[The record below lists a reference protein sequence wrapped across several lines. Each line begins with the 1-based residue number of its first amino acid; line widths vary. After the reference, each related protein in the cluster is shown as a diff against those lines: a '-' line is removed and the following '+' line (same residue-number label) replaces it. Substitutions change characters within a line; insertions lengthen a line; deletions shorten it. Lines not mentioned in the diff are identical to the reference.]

1 MEMYFKLSLNNMK
14 KSFKDY
20 AIYFMTLIFGVCVFY
35 TFNSIEAQGAM
46 LKLSE
51 SKNTMVQNLV
61 NMMGP
66 ISVFVSLILAYLIVY
81 ANNFLIRRR
90 KKEFGLYQTL
100 GMGKWKIAQI
110 LFFETLIVGVLSLG
124 IGLMIGI
131 FASQGVS
138 VIIAHIFEADL
149 SHYTFVFSKNACYK
163 TGLYFTLIYLLAMLF
178 NIVTVSR
185 YKLVDLLT
193 AGKKNETLKVRNPY
207 VTMILFILSLGLI
220 GYAYYLLKVGDA
232 LLMADGYRSFIT
244 MLVCGAVGTYLLFA
258 SLAGF
263 LLRVV
268 QMNKKL
274 YLKNLNMFVLRQ
286 FNSRI
291 NSTTVSLT
299 MISLMLLLTIG
310 IMSAALSMVS
320 VFNRDLTSNNLTD
333 ISFVYYD
340 KPLMPQDE
348 KHSILQG
355 LEQDGFPYEK
365 YFSSYIN
372 YDLYNV
378 EKDTTTLTYL
388 IGKENINEI
397 KAQYGSAVNFA
408 DDYLPTMLESEYNQ
422 LMALYGNETE
432 QVDLQPNEYMVVAN
446 FPTMV
451 QYIDQALAK
460 GNTLDYSSG
469 ALVPKYDKCI
479 DMPLSNTNTDS
490 ELGTVIIDD
499 SVFNENFKQYANF
512 LCSNYRIENQ
522 TTEQAESQFMS
533 VLDTYYKDHEHTPY
547 EYTFSKLQ
555 MEASSVGITAIAVF
569 VGLYLGII
577 FSITSAAI
585 LAIGQLSQASDNKMR
600 YSILRKIGVDER
612 MINLSVFLQIAMYFM
627 FPLVVA
633 MIHSVVGLSEV
644 NKLITLFGNMNIAK
658 NIFFTA
664 IFIILIY
671 GSYFLATYLGSKGII
686 KEKDRNQE

>member
-1 MEMYFKLSLNNMK
+1 MYFKLSLNNMK

-46 LKLSE
+46 LKLSA

-61 NMMGP
+61 DMMGP
-66 ISVFVSLILAYLIVY
+66 ISVFVSIILAYLIVY

-124 IGLMIGI
+124 VGLSIGI
-131 FASQGVS
+131 LASQGVS
-138 VIIAHIFEADL
+138 VVIAHMFEADL
-149 SHYTFVFSKNACYK
+149 SHYTFVFSPNACYK
-163 TGLYFTLIYLLAMLF
+163 TGIYFTLIYLLAMLF
-178 NIVTVSR
+178 NMITVSR
-185 YKLVDLLT
+185 YKLVDLL
-193 AGKKNETLKVRNPY
+193 AADKKNEILKIRNPY
-207 VTMILFILSLGLI
+207 VTIILFVLSLGLI
-220 GYAYYLLKVGDA
+220 GYAYYLLKIDDA
-232 LLMADGYRSFIT
+232 LMMMDGYRSFTI
-244 MLVCGAVGTYLLFA
+244 MLICGAVGTYLLFA

-263 LLRVV
+263 LLRVM
-268 QMNKKL
+268 QMNKKF

-310 IMSAALSMVS
+310 IMSAALAMVS
-320 VFNRDLTSNNLTD
+320 VFNRDLTSNNLID
-333 ISFVYYD
+333 LSLVYYD
-340 KPLMPQDE
+340 KPLKSQDE
-348 KHSILQG
+348 AHSIL
-355 LEQDGFPYEK
+355 EGFKDDSLPYEK
-365 YFSSYIN
+365 YLSSYLN

-378 EKDTTTLTYL
+378 EKSTATLTHL
-388 IGKENINEI
+388 IGEESVGEI
-397 KAQYGSAVNFA
+397 KAEYGSAVSFEE
-408 DDYLPTMLESEYNQ
+408 DYLPTMLESEYNK
-422 LMALYGNETE
+422 LMILYGKASQ
-432 QVDLQPNEYMVVAN
+432 QVDVQPDEYMVVAN

-451 QYIDQALAK
+451 KYIDKALEK
-460 GNTLDYSSG
+460 GNTLDYGSG
-469 ALVPKYDKCI
+469 VLIPKYDKCI

-490 ELGTVIIDD
+490 EMGTVIIDD
-499 SVFNENFKQYANF
+499 TVFNKNFKQYANF
-512 LCSNYRIENQ
+512 LCAKYHIENQ
-522 TTEQAESQFMS
+522 TSEQAEEQVMAAFEK
-533 VLDTYYKDHEHTPY
+533 YYKDDKGAPY
-547 EYTFSKLQ
+547 MYKFSKLQ
-555 MEASSVGITAIAVF
+555 MEASSVGITAIVVF

-600 YSILRKIGVDER
+600 YSILRKIGVDEK
-612 MINLSVFLQIAMYFM
+612 MINVSVFLQIAMYFM

-671 GSYFLATYLGSKGII
+671 GSYFLATYIGSKNII
-686 KEKDRNQE
+686 KEK